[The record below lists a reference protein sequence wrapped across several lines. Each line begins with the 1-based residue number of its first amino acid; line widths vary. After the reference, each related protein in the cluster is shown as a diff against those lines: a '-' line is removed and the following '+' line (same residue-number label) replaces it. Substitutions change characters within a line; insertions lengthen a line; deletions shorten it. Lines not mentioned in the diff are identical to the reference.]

1 MNIFMGNL
9 FGRFFFVDGVTKQ
22 IADRLARARES
33 TGLTLQQLANLSGV
47 APSTIQKIEA
57 GTMMPSIAVLMK
69 ISHGLHKK
77 IGFFLDEEDG
87 SSEVSLVRKRDR
99 AASGGPD
106 AGFPV
111 QSLTADLADPEMD
124 GFILTLPPG
133 ASSGEEPLTHRGDE
147 LVFCVRGRV
156 TFTIGGADYALA
168 PGDSLHFKSDRPHS
182 WRNSG
187 RSEAEL
193 VLVCSLP
200 ALSEKS
206 VLKATM
212 VGQK

>member
-1 MNIFMGNL
+1 M
-9 FGRFFFVDGVTKQ
+9 DGVTRQ

-33 TGLTLQQLANLSGV
+33 TDLTLQQLANLSGV

-57 GTMMPSIAVLMK
+57 GTMMPSIAVMMK
-69 ISHGLHKK
+69 IARGLHKK

-87 SSEVSLVRKRDR
+87 SSEVSFVRKRDR
-99 AASGGPD
+99 EASGAVD
-106 AGFPV
+106 DSFPA

-124 GFILTLPPG
+124 GFMLTIPPG
-133 ASSGEEPLTHRGDE
+133 ASSGEEPLAHRGDE

-156 TFTIGGADYALA
+156 TFTIGGADYALG

-182 WRNSG
+182 WRNPG
-187 RSEAEL
+187 RSKAEL

-206 VLKATM
+206 VLKTA
-212 VGQK
+212 VAARNH

>member
-1 MNIFMGNL
+1 MTDGIT
-9 FGRFFFVDGVTKQ
+9 RKIVDKF
-22 IADRLARARES
+22 ARERES

-57 GTMMPSIAVLMK
+57 GTMMPSIAVMMK
-69 ISHGLHKK
+69 IARGLHKK
-77 IGFFLDEEDG
+77 IGFFLDEEG
-87 SSEVSLVRKRDR
+87 GGAEVAVVRKRDR
-99 AASGGPD
+99 SAEGESD

-111 QSLTADLADPEMD
+111 QSLTADLVDPEMD

-133 ASSGEEPLTHRGDE
+133 GNSGEEPLHHRGDE
-147 LVFCVRGRV
+147 LVFCVRGKV
-156 TFTIGGADYALA
+156 TFTIAGEDYVLG

-187 RSEAEL
+187 RATAEL

-206 VLKATM
+206 MLRDAST
-212 VGQK
+212 GLNR